1 MRKIKCK
8 HFAVGLTCALS
19 VFAAAAQTYPDKPVR
34 VIVPAPAGGALDI
47 VARHVNQKLTESF
60 GTQFIVDNRGGA
72 SGAIGAE
79 IVARAA
85 PDGYTLLF
93 TSASAVSLSPHF
105 AAKPSDPLRTYT
117 PVVLVGY
124 SPMVLVVHPL
134 VPAKSVKELVAI
146 AKARPDAL
154 AYASNGTGSL
164 SHVTAALFMQR
175 AGIKMLHVPYKGA
188 APAVIDTVAGHVSVL
203 FAGYP
208 SIAAQERAARLK
220 ALAVTSAKR
229 SALAPHLPTV
239 AESGLPGFESTQ
251 WWGVYG
257 PAGLPVEIVER
268 LNAALNKVLRM
279 PEIRKS
285 LAQDSAEPAGGTP
298 AQLAEYHKADYEKW
312 GKVIRSAGIK
322 GE

>member
-1 MRKIKCK
+1 MWKTKCG
-8 HFAVGLTCALS
+8 HYAACLTGAWS

-34 VIVPAPAGGALDI
+34 VVVPAPAGGALDI
-47 VARHVNQKLTESF
+47 VARHVIQKLTESF

-79 IVARAA
+79 SVARAS

-93 TSASAVSLSPHF
+93 ASASAVSINPHF
-105 AAKPSDPLRTYT
+105 AAKPTDPLRTYT

-124 SPMVLVVHPL
+124 SPMVLVVHPS

-154 AYASNGTGSL
+154 GYASNGTGSL

-188 APAVIDTVAGHVSVL
+188 APAVIDTVAGNVSVL

-208 SIAAQERAARLK
+208 SVAAQERAGRLK
-220 ALAVTSAKR
+220 ALAVTSAR
-229 SALAPHLPTV
+229 RVELAPHLPTV

-257 PAGLPVEIVER
+257 PAALPAEIVDR
-268 LNAALNKVLRM
+268 LNAALNRILRM
-279 PEIRKS
+279 PDIKKS

-298 AQLAEYHKADYEKW
+298 AQLAAYHKADYEKW
-312 GKVIRSAGIK
+312 GQVIRSAGIK

>member
-1 MRKIKCK
+1 MKCG
-8 HFAVGLTCALS
+8 HFLVCLIGASS

-47 VARHVNQKLTESF
+47 VARHVTQKLTESF
-60 GTQFIVDNRGGA
+60 STQFIVDNRGGA

-79 IVARAA
+79 TVARAG

-93 TSASAVSLSPHF
+93 TSASAVSINPHF
-105 AAKPSDPLRTYT
+105 AAKPTDPLRTYT
-117 PVVLVGY
+117 PVVLVGF
-124 SPMVLVVHPL
+124 SPMVLVVHPS

-175 AGIKMLHVPYKGA
+175 AGVRMLHVPYKGA
-188 APAVIDTVAGHVSVL
+188 APAVIDTVAGNVSVL

-208 SIAAQERAARLK
+208 SVAAQERAGRLK

-229 SALAPHLPTV
+229 VELAPHLPTV

-257 PAGLPVEIVER
+257 PAGLPAELVER
-268 LNAALNKVLRM
+268 LNAALNRILRM
-279 PEIRKS
+279 PDIKKS

-298 AQLAEYHKADYEKW
+298 AQLAAYHKADYEKW
-312 GKVIRSAGIK
+312 GQVIRGAGIK